1 MRIPRHICGGSSST
15 PATKGRGIG
24 SRALRLVGERLAA
37 EGDTVLK
44 TSWVDA
50 PGGPEGFYRRLG
62 FVPTGEID
70 DGEIVASVPIA
81 KLVTSPADHHEP

>member
-1 MRIPRHICGGSSST
+1 MHLSLVPLAAPRST
-15 PATKGRGIG
+15 PAIKDAG
-24 SRALRLVGERLAA
+24 SELVHFASSANTSPPRA
-37 EGDTVLK
+37 TPCSQ

-50 PGGPEGFYRRLG
+50 PGGPEGFYRKLG

-81 KLVTSPADHHEP
+81 ELVSGVAESA

>member
-1 MRIPRHICGGSSST
+1 MCISPVPLAAPVDARHQ
-15 PATKGRGIG
+15 GRGIG
-24 SRALRLVGERLAA
+24 GRALRLVGERLAA
-37 EGDTVLK
+37 EGDTVLT

-70 DGEIVASVPIA
+70 DGEIVGVGPDRSARSDVA
-81 KLVTSPADHHEP
+81 ESA